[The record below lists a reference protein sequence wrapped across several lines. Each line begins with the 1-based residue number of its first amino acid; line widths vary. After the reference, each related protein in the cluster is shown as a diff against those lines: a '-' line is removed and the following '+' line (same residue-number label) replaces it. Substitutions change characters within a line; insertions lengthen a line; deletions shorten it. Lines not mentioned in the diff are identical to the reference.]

1 MCRINNHKETPEDH
15 LNSFERKPKASDTEP
30 QFYIDKTSHK
40 YRYIKNTIKSLKQR
54 LRYYENSISSLHIR
68 IDDLIYDNESE
79 DVGELMAI
87 ESSLQ
92 QQLADANASRFW
104 IDDQIDTLE
113 KILDL

>member
-1 MCRINNHKETPEDH
+1 M
-15 LNSFERKPKASDTEP
+15 L
-30 QFYIDKTSHK
+30 DKTSQE
-40 YRYIKNTIKSLKQR
+40 YQYVKNAINSLKQR
-54 LRYYENSISSLHIR
+54 LRYYEDSISSLHIR
-68 IDDLIYDNESE
+68 IDDLIYDDESE

-113 KILDL
+113 KILEL